1 MKQMNLFTFLTKLST
16 KPDKPN
22 KENERRIVRFSK
34 SVSKQ
39 LSSEIENKENS
50 SPKIFKQQKIGRL
63 VSRLNTIS
71 YCDISKED
79 DDDSEL
85 EVINE
90 LAKGLTLER
99 KERSV
104 MEAHGFYSNLA
115 VCLPSWGEPNQLT
128 VQQLEADE
136 VAFSIDGE
144 THMMRTFG
152 GDEYSDS
159 VGKASSR
166 KRARACLISSDD
178 ESVDGDFFNAQ
189 TEDNQWIVEKVLARR
204 VVVDQP
210 KSRSVQYFLKWKG
223 WDYKHSTWEI
233 HCKENNIEDLIME
246 FHDRE
251 VWRQAICRRIPV
263 NERLYFYNSYMLGS
277 LINCHQWE
285 DEMNNL
291 IKSKTPRQA
300 PIYVE
305 NWVDEEAKPK
315 KFEFI
320 LENRFSKETEK
331 ALQGIPNIE
340 HCKCGNEEEKCGAK
354 HDCCPYNFNQNYCYL
369 EDGRIDSKQTYM
381 NKYWIVECT
390 DACKCGLTCPTRVVQ
405 RGRQIPIVIFRTL
418 DRGWAVRTCVD
429 IKKKSFVCEY
439 VGEVLT
445 DEESLESKKPSTYQF
460 QMDGCGP
467 KYFFIVDAAIYGNEA
482 RFVNHSCGPN
492 LAVYPVFA
500 DRLDERYHRIAF
512 FAKRDIKRGDELTI
526 DYCAI
531 DQFAKGRRQKQCNCK
546 SKKCRGYFY
555 Y

>member
-16 KPDKPN
+16 NTIEKSN
-22 KENERRIVRFSK
+22 KEDDRIVRFSK
-34 SVSKQ
+34 SASKQ
-39 LSSEIENKENS
+39 LSSEIENKENR
-50 SPKIFKQQKIGRL
+50 SPKIFKQQKIGKL
-63 VSRLNTIS
+63 LTRLNTIE
-71 YCDISKED
+71 YCDNSKED
-79 DDDSEL
+79 DGDDSEL
-85 EVINE
+85 EVIND
-90 LAKGLTLER
+90 LAKGLNLER
-99 KERSV
+99 KERSI
-104 MEAHGFYSNLA
+104 MEAHRFYSNAA
-115 VCLPSWGEPNQLT
+115 VCLPSWEEPNQLT
-128 VQQLEADE
+128 IHQLEADE
-136 VAFSIDGE
+136 VALSIDGE
-144 THMMRTFG
+144 SHMRRTFG
-152 GDEYSDS
+152 GAGYSDS
-159 VGKASSR
+159 VGKISR
-166 KRARACLISSDD
+166 KRTRSCLISSDD
-178 ESVDGDFFNAQ
+178 ECDEGDFLKPQ

-204 VVVDQP
+204 VVMERT
-210 KSRSVQYFLKWKG
+210 KSRSIQYFLKWKG

-233 HCKENNIEDLIME
+233 HCKENNIQDLVME

-251 VWRQAICRRIPV
+251 VWRDAICRRVPY

-315 KFEFI
+315 KFQFI

-331 ALQGIPNIE
+331 ALVGIPNIE
-340 HCKCGNEEEKCGAK
+340 HCKCGNEKEEQCGSK

-390 DACKCGLTCPTRVVQ
+390 DACKCGVTCPTRVVQ

-429 IKKKSFVCEY
+429 IQKKSFVCEY

-467 KYFFIVDAAIYGNEA
+467 KYSFIVDAAIYGNEA

-512 FAKRDIKRGDELTI
+512 FAKRDIKR

-531 DQFAKGRRQKQCNCK
+531 DQFAKGRRQKQCK
-546 SKKCRGYFY
+546 LVYFLFAKDL
-555 Y
+555 

>member
-16 KPDKPN
+16 NPDKPN

-34 SVSKQ
+34 SASKQ

-50 SPKIFKQQKIGRL
+50 SPKIYKQQKIGRL

-79 DDDSEL
+79 DEDSEL

-104 MEAHGFYSNLA
+104 MEAHGFYSNAA
-115 VCLPSWGEPNQLT
+115 VCLPSWREPNQLT

-152 GDEYSDS
+152 GDEYSDC
-159 VGKASSR
+159 VGKSSSR
-166 KRARACLISSDD
+166 KRARSCLISSDD
-178 ESVDGDFFNAQ
+178 ESVDCDFFNAQ

-204 VVVDQP
+204 VVVDLP
-210 KSRSVQYFLKWKG
+210 KTRSVQYFLKWKG

-233 HCKENNIEDLIME
+233 HCKENNIEDLITE
-246 FHDRE
+246 FQDRE
-251 VWRQAICRRIPV
+251 VWRQAICRRIPA

-277 LINCHQWE
+277 LVNCHQWE

-291 IKSKTPRQA
+291 IKSRTPRQA

-320 LENRFSKETEK
+320 LENRFSKEVEK

-369 EDGRIDSKQTYM
+369 EDGRIDSKQTSM

-467 KYFFIVDAAIYGNEA
+467 KYFFIVDAAIHGNEA

-512 FAKRDIKRGDELTI
+512 FAKRDIKR

-531 DQFAKGRRQKQCNCK
+531 DQFAKGRRQKQCNCN